1 MPSRVAIDTG
11 GTFTD
16 LVAIEG
22 DEVRTHKVPS
32 TPHDPSRA
40 FFQALDAVGGA
51 DLALHGTTIVVNALL
66 EGTTA
71 RTVLVTTA
79 GFEDVEEIGRQDRE
93 DLYALH
99 PTRARPVLPRSM
111 RIGVRERVGSRGEVI
126 TPLADAEVRRVV
138 AAVRKRR
145 AESVAVCLLHS
156 YANPRHE
163 QRLARALR
171 QAGFAVSESHRVLRE
186 FREFERTAVT
196 ALNAR
201 ALPLLSHYAD
211 ALRQGLDGT
220 PLGFL
225 RSNGGLA
232 SPREVRDLPVA
243 TIASGPAGGALGALA
258 LAEATRLGPIVTFDM
273 GGTSTDAAVI
283 DGALPVT
290 TESSVLGVPLP
301 LPSVDVRSV
310 GAGGGSI
317 ARIRGD
323 GVLRVGPESAGADPG
338 PVCYGRGD
346 ELTVTDANVALGR
359 CDPRGLLGGEF
370 PLHADRIP
378 SRLGR
383 LGRALGIRPARAAEA
398 ILQLAEETM
407 SGVLRLLTVRQG
419 LDPGRFA
426 LFTFGGS
433 GGLHAVSL
441 ARTLGMRE
449 VVVPRLP
456 GAFSAFGML
465 FADAVHDVSETVL
478 AAADDPRLRGRMD
491 AIARRALAELR
502 SRGLVASRWRV
513 ERTVDLRYEGQ
524 AFELRIPFG
533 PRLAARFEEAHRAR
547 YGFVTDRRVVAVTL
561 RARAVGVRPKPS
573 IPRWGATAGDAR
585 IGAQRVTWGGATRPV
600 TAFDRERLKTG
611 AHVVGPALVLE
622 YSATTWVPPGA
633 SLRVDPW
640 GSLRIAP

>member
-1 MPSRVAIDTG
+1 MPRRVAIDTG

-16 LVAIEG
+16 LVAVEG
-22 DEVRTHKVPS
+22 DDVRTHKVPS

-40 FFQALDAVGGA
+40 FFQAVEAVGGA

-66 EGTTA
+66 EGKTA
-71 RTVLVTTA
+71 RTALVTTA

-99 PTRARPVLPRSM
+99 PTRSRPVLSRAM
-111 RIGVRERVGSRGEVI
+111 RIGVRERVGPQGDVI
-126 TPLADAEVRRVV
+126 TPLSDAEVRRVV
-138 AAVRKRR
+138 ASVRKKR

-156 YANPRHE
+156 YANPAHE
-163 QRLARALR
+163 RRLADALR
-171 QAGFAVSESHRVLRE
+171 RAGFAVSESHRVLRE

-196 ALNAR
+196 TLNAR
-201 ALPLLSHYAD
+201 ALPLLSRYAC
-211 ALRQGLDGT
+211 ALQRGLDGR

-290 TESSVLGVPLP
+290 TESSVIGVPVPLP
-301 LPSVDVRSV
+301 AVDVRSV
-310 GAGGGSI
+310 GTGGGSI
-317 ARIRGD
+317 ARIRRD
-323 GVLRVGPESAGADPG
+323 GVLRVGPESAGANPG
-338 PVCYGRGD
+338 PVCYGRGE

-359 CDPRGLLGGEF
+359 CDPRGLLGGDF
-370 PLHADRIP
+370 PLHADRIKP
-378 SRLGR
+378 RIER
-383 LGRALGIRPARAAEA
+383 LGRALGMSQARAAEA

-419 LDPGRFA
+419 LDPRRFA
-426 LFTFGGS
+426 LFTFGGA
-433 GGLHAVSL
+433 GGLHAVAL
-441 ARTLGMRE
+441 ARSLGMRE

-478 AAADDPRLRGRMD
+478 AAAGDPRLRTRID
-491 AIARRALAELR
+491 ALARRALAELR
-502 SRGLVASRWRV
+502 SRGLPASRWRV

-524 AFELRIPFG
+524 SFELRVPFG
-533 PRLAARFEEAHRAR
+533 PRLAERFAEAHRAR
-547 YGFVTDRRVVAVTL
+547 YGFVADRRVVAVTL
-561 RARAVGVRPKPS
+561 RARAVGVRPKPAV
-573 IPRWGATAGDAR
+573 PRWRATTGDAR
-585 IGAQRVTWGGATRPV
+585 IGTQRVTWAGATRAVP
-600 TAFDRERLKTG
+600 AFDREHLHAG
-611 AHVVGPALVLE
+611 ARVAGPALVLE

-633 SLRVDPW
+633 VLRVDPW